1 VFQELPTEVV
11 LRFAPNAAADAAGW
25 IFHPTQSTT
34 RETDGSLTVKFLAGG
49 TQEMCWHLFAWGTSV
64 TIIAPET
71 LKAQLSEMLADATA
85 HHKAR

>member
-1 VFQELPTEVV
+1 
-11 LRFAPNAAADAAGW
+11 
-25 IFHPTQSTT
+25 
-34 RETDGSLTVKFLAGG
+34 
-49 TQEMCWHLFAWGTSV
+49 MCWHLFAWGTSV